1 MLWVGHSARELGE
14 SISTCSRKLVWNR
27 RATSGLP
34 SRCRTLRPVSL
45 LFSLVIQSNS
55 HPLLSVELTS
65 TSSTTTSVS
74 HSIQRLTDAK
84 FPVVDLTTQFRMHP
98 RLAEFPSKHT
108 YNRKPKIHPST
119 KSSVTLNYMS
129 AAIREWLSI
138 ADKVALI
145 SVIGVNVYD
154 NAGLADETK
163 SRYNVENFKAVIEL
177 IIILIRNKGF
187 QTPRSMMIITRTMRN
202 DFFSSSE
209 EIMLSNPATI
219 IILSF

>member
-1 MLWVGHSARELGE
+1 ME
-14 SISTCSRKLVWNR
+14 S
-27 RATSGLP
+27 
-34 SRCRTLRPVSL
+34 
-45 LFSLVIQSNS
+45 QSNLGAS
-55 HPLLSVELTS
+55 FKMSNLKTCVAIVLIGDPKQLAS
-65 TSSTTTSVS
+65 TVISGADLNEFYDYVRQSL
-74 HSIQRLTDAK
+74 IQRLTDAK

-129 AAIREWLSI
+129 AAIRKWLSI

-177 IIILIRNKGF
+177 IIILIRNKVS
-187 QTPRSMMIITRTMRN
+187 RHHAR
-202 DFFSSSE
+202 
-209 EIMLSNPATI
+209 
-219 IILSF
+219 